1 MKSLSLLG
9 INIVFSVLTLAVA
22 IALFLLARGNDP
34 DDYRQSISGVREIQQ
49 VASDWSI
56 ETARVRSD
64 PLADFDSLAAFIPRM
79 DQLKDLLMTTIRGIP
94 DVPDRLAND
103 VSAYVN
109 AVEAREERIER
120 FKTGYAIIRNSARY
134 LPLAAANIVQSE
146 SVDADLSREVAAL
159 TNDINAYLTAPTDA
173 AKGRLTVALE
183 RLEDR
188 ADGLAAPLPDHIAN
202 FIAHADV
209 LLAQQAP
216 TRELFSQATS
226 SEISDLSAQLVND
239 LGVQLT
245 RKSTLSSYYMNGM
258 LAAAGAMIL
267 LWFVSGAVR
276 LRSAGRVAAP
286 ATAQANERV
295 GASATDAGPPARR
308 IRALDGDASAKV
320 LMAHRIT
327 AECVAARL
335 AESAR
340 GISSTLE
347 TLRDVHEDV
356 RAGARANGT
365 DPAHALAQGESIV
378 DEARRQATEI
388 ADTAERLASFSRG
401 RSDVSYALVDINECV
416 MDVIASTDAEAV
428 ASVVTEAGAVP
439 EVFASRAEVCLML
452 EKVVEN
458 SLQAIDEANREDAE
472 IRISTTAEN
481 DRASVTIMDNGVG
494 MTPEV
499 RGRMFEPFYTE
510 SDQRTGVGLSS
521 TSHLVEKYGGT
532 ISVSSMA
539 GGGTVTRIQ
548 LPGMSGG

>member
-1 MKSLSLLG
+1 MKSPSLLG
-9 INIVFSVLTLAVA
+9 INIAFSVLMLAVA
-22 IALFLLARGNDP
+22 IGLFLLARGNDP
-34 DDYRQSISGVREIQQ
+34 DDYRRSVSGVREIQQ
-49 VASDWSI
+49 VASDWSV

-79 DQLKDLLMTTIRGIP
+79 DQLKDLLLTTIRGIP

-134 LPLAAANIVQSE
+134 LPLAAANILQSE
-146 SVDADLSREVAAL
+146 NVDADLSREVAAL

-183 RLEDR
+183 RLDDR
-188 ADGLAAPLPDHIAN
+188 AEGLPAPLPDHIAN

-216 TRELFSQATS
+216 TGELFSQATS

-245 RKSTLSSYYMNGM
+245 RKNTLSSYYMNGM

-276 LRSAGRVAAP
+276 LRSAARVAAP
-286 ATAQANERV
+286 VAAQASERV
-295 GASATDAGPPARR
+295 GASATDAGRPARPLR
-308 IRALDGDASAKV
+308 DLDGDASAKV

-347 TLRDVHEDV
+347 TLRDVHEE
-356 RAGARANGT
+356 NGT

-378 DEARRQATEI
+378 DEAHRQASEI
-388 ADTAERLASFSRG
+388 ADTAERLGSFSRG
-401 RSDVSYALVDINECV
+401 GSDVSYALVDINDCV
-416 MDVIASTDAEAV
+416 TDVIASTDAEAA

-458 SLQAIDEANREDAE
+458 SIQAIAEASREDAE
-472 IRISTTAEN
+472 IRISTSAEN
-481 DRASVTIMDNGVG
+481 DLASVTIIDNGVG

-499 RGRMFEPFYTE
+499 RARMFEPFYTASE
-510 SDQRTGVGLSS
+510 GRTGIGLSS

>member
-9 INIVFSVLTLAVA
+9 INIAFSVLMLGVA

-34 DDYRQSISGVREIQQ
+34 DDYRRSVSGVREIQQ
-49 VASDWSI
+49 LASDWSV
-56 ETARVRSD
+56 ETARVRSN

-79 DQLKDLLMTTIRGIP
+79 DQLKDLLLTTIRGIP

-134 LPLAAANIVQSE
+134 LPLAAANILQSE
-146 SVDADLSREVAAL
+146 NVDADLSREVAAL

-183 RLEDR
+183 RLDDR
-188 ADGLAAPLPDHIAN
+188 ADGLPAPLPDHIAN

-216 TRELFSQATS
+216 TGELFSQATS

-245 RKSTLSSYYMNGM
+245 RKNTLSSYYMNGI

-276 LRSAGRVAAP
+276 LRSAARVAAP
-286 ATAQANERV
+286 AAAQANERV
-295 GASATDAGPPARR
+295 GASATDAGPPARKLR
-308 IRALDGDASAKV
+308 DLDGDASAKV

-347 TLRDVHEDV
+347 TLRDVHEE
-356 RAGARANGT
+356 NGT

-378 DEARRQATEI
+378 DEAHRQASEI
-388 ADTAERLASFSRG
+388 ADTAERLGSFSRG
-401 RSDVSYALVDINECV
+401 GSDVSYALVDINDCV
-416 MDVIASTDAEAV
+416 TDVIASTDAKAA

-458 SLQAIDEANREDAE
+458 SLQAIAEANREDAE
-472 IRISTTAEN
+472 IRISTGAEN
-481 DRASVTIMDNGVG
+481 DRASVTIIDNGVG

-499 RGRMFEPFYTE
+499 RGRMFEPFYTASE
-510 SDQRTGVGLSS
+510 GRTGVGLSS

-548 LPGMSGG
+548 LPGMSEG

>member
-1 MKSLSLLG
+1 MKSPSLLG
-9 INIVFSVLTLAVA
+9 INIVFSVLMLAVA
-22 IALFLLARGNDP
+22 IGLFLLARGNDP
-34 DDYRQSISGVREIQQ
+34 DDYRRSVSGVREIQQ
-49 VASDWSI
+49 VASDWSV

-159 TNDINAYLTAPTDA
+159 TNDINAYLTGPTDA

-188 ADGLAAPLPDHIAN
+188 ADGLPAPLPDHIAN

-245 RKSTLSSYYMNGM
+245 RKNTLSSYYMNGI

-286 ATAQANERV
+286 ATAQANQPV
-295 GASATDAGPPARR
+295 VASATDAGRPARPLR
-308 IRALDGDASAKV
+308 DLDGDASARV

-340 GISSTLE
+340 GICSTLE
-347 TLRDVHEDV
+347 TLRDVHEE
-356 RAGARANGT
+356 NGT
-365 DPAHALAQGESIV
+365 DPAHALAQGESMV
-378 DEARRQATEI
+378 DEARRQASEI
-388 ADTAERLASFSRG
+388 ADTAERLGSFSRG
-401 RSDVSYALVDINECV
+401 GSDVSYALVDINDCV
-416 MDVIASTDAEAV
+416 TDVIDSTDAKAA

-458 SLQAIDEANREDAE
+458 SIQAIAEADREDAE
-472 IRISTTAEN
+472 IRISTSAEN
-481 DRASVTIMDNGVG
+481 DRASVTIIDNGVG

-499 RGRMFEPFYTE
+499 RGRMFEPFYTASE
-510 SDQRTGVGLSS
+510 GRTGVGLSS